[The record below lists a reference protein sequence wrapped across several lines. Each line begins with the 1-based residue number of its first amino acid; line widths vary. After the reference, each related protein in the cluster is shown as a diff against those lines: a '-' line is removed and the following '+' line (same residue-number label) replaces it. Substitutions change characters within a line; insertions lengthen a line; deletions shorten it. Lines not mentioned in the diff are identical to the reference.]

1 MTALPNP
8 FQFNSAV
15 VPAMAA
21 EPAAGPCLTDP
32 MDPAAVPFNSAT
44 LADERVQ
51 LPQPPA
57 SGALTNLN
65 LPDAL
70 PVGRYL
76 ADADNVSTAESVSA
90 IFNSNLLT
98 PNVNASSHPVRAVF
112 RGKQKTAH
120 SNTHIDPHIMLA
132 LADELADE
140 LRSINE
146 AVLLR
151 QFGSLR

>member
-1 MTALPNP
+1 MNALPNP
-8 FQFNSAV
+8 FVSAV
-15 VPAMAA
+15 DSAMSA
-21 EPAAGPCLTDP
+21 EPAAAPDLSDP
-32 MDPAAVPFNSAT
+32 PVAAVVLFNSASAEAAIT
-44 LADERVQ
+44 LPS
-51 LPQPPA
+51 PQPCGG
-57 SGALTNLN
+57 STLSN
-65 LPDAL
+65 LPDCL

-98 PNVNASSHPVRAVF
+98 PNLDASPKLDCEVSSARQDRALIEIPI
-112 RGKQKTAH
+112 H
-120 SNTHIDPHIMLA
+120 PHIMLA

-140 LRSINE
+140 LRTINE